1 MPVALDIPKQT
12 QTPLESGA
20 NSPQQSALMK
30 IDNMNQKQAAMNS
43 LGGKRIKRGGKRI
56 KRGGGTIEIPP
67 TNTSSYNL
75 NNDVKNV
82 MTSNIKS
89 QVNAEY
95 DNGAFKGGKT
105 KRRRTRRK
113 NNKKTKHT
121 RRRRSCRHRRH

>member
-1 MPVALDIPKQT
+1 MPVEIEIPQQT
-12 QTPLESGA
+12 QTPLETGA

-30 IDNMNQKQAAMNS
+30 IENMNQKQAAMNS
-43 LGGKRIKRGGKRI
+43 LGGKRK
-56 KRGGGTIEIPP
+56 KRGGGTFEIAP
-67 TNTSSYNL
+67 TSNASYDANGS
-75 NNDVKNV
+75 VKDV

-95 DNGAFKGGKT
+95 DKAAFKGGKS

-121 RRRRSCRHRRH
+121 RRRRQRRH